1 MTPERWHQVT
11 EMFHAARACAPERR
25 GAFVTEACR
34 GDTNLRRE
42 VETMLAAHDA
52 AGQFGETPIFTSV
65 PPLAVSSSVLVTQPQ
80 AVPSEEMALVP
91 GARLGPYEIVA
102 ALGAGGMGEVYRA
115 HDTRLSRDVAIKT
128 LPPTIGDNSE
138 RIARFSR
145 EARVLASL
153 NHPKIAAIYGL
164 EKSGHLNHLVM
175 ELVEGEILSG
185 PVPVGKALD
194 YARQVAEALEAAH
207 AKGIIHPSN
216 TSTGLGTLAGH
227 VVGSPAYMSP
237 EQARGNEVDER
248 TDIWAFGCLLYELL
262 SGKRAFQG
270 ESPSDTIA
278 AVLKCRPDWKALPG
292 ATPRRI
298 RELLRRCLDKD
309 GASRLQ
315 SIADARKTLEQAQR
329 GSNPWQVGAIAATAL
344 AAVAIGA
351 AVWSGGSAGGAKF
364 SDWIPITKLPDSVSQ
379 PAFSPDGR
387 KVAFVR
393 GPETFFGPGQVYVKT
408 LPDGEPVQLTH
419 DGLLKMSP
427 VFSPDG
433 EQIAYTTV
441 DHHFGWYTWLVSGAG
456 GEPRRWLRN
465 ASGLIWSAPGQVLF
479 SEMDLKKIPH
489 MGIVKADEQRAGQ
502 RNVYWPAYH
511 DGMAHRSYPSPDGKS
526 VLLVEMDQHHN
537 WMPCRLIPMDGSS
550 PGRQV
555 GPLGGACTSAAWSP
569 DNKWMYLNSDAG
581 GVNHIWRQRF
591 PDGKPEQVTSG
602 ATAEQGIAMAPDGRS
617 FVTAVAMQGKSI
629 WLHDARGERQI
640 SALEGIA
647 DNPKF
652 TPDGKKLCY
661 AIVKEAPT
669 PYSRRPGEIWVADLE
684 SGRSEPL
691 APGFQALEYDLSVD
705 GQRVVMEAEDSEGIR
720 RLWVVPLDRQLP
732 PVQIPNVEGRQPRFG
747 PSGEIF
753 FRRTEEHSN
762 FAYRVH
768 PDGSG
773 LRKAVEEPILILRG
787 VSRDGQWVVGWA
799 PLPSGE
805 GAGFQAFSLGGQQ
818 SVSIV
823 NNIDWSWSP
832 RGDSFS
838 ISGGPVAAGRSYII
852 PLQPGQALPPVPR
865 GGFASEQ
872 DVAQLP
878 GARRIDEL
886 TAVPGPSPDVY
897 AFYRG
902 TTQRNLYRIPVQ

>member
-1 MTPERWHQVT
+1 
-11 EMFHAARACAPERR
+11 
-25 GAFVTEACR
+25 
-34 GDTNLRRE
+34 
-42 VETMLAAHDA
+42 
-52 AGQFGETPIFTSV
+52 
-65 PPLAVSSSVLVTQPQ
+65 
-80 AVPSEEMALVP
+80 
-91 GARLGPYEIVA
+91 
-102 ALGAGGMGEVYRA
+102 MGEVYRA

-128 LPPTIGDNSE
+128 LPPAIGANPE

-164 EKSGHLNHLVM
+164 EKAGPLNHLVM

-185 PVPVGKALD
+185 PIPVEKALD

-207 AKGIIHPSN
+207 AKGIIHRDIKPANVKVTPEGKVKVLDFGLAKAVGATGETEHLSPSSLSN
-216 TSTGLGTLAGH
+216 GQETLAGH

-270 ESPSDTIA
+270 ESSSDTIA
-278 AVLKCRPDWKALPG
+278 AVLNCQPDWKALPG

-298 RELLRRCLDKD
+298 RALLRRCLDKD

-315 SIADARKTLEQAQR
+315 SITDARKTLEQAQR
-329 GSNPWQVGAIAATAL
+329 GWNPWQVGAIAVTAL

-351 AVWSGGSAGGAKF
+351 AVWSSGSAGGARF
-364 SDWIPITKLPDSVSQ
+364 SDWIPITRLPDSVSQ

-393 GPETFFGPGQVYVKT
+393 GPETFFGPGQIYVKT
-408 LPDGEPVQLTH
+408 LPDGEAVQLTH
-419 DGLLKMSP
+419 DSLQKMSP

-433 EQIAYTTV
+433 EQVAYTTV
-441 DHHFGWYTWLVSGAG
+441 DHQFGWYTWLVSSAG

-489 MGIVKADEQRAGQ
+489 MGIVRADETRASQ
-502 RNVYWPAYH
+502 RNVYWPAH
-511 DGMAHRSYPSPDGKS
+511 DDGMAHRSYPSPDGKS
-526 VLLVEMDQHHN
+526 VLLVEMDHHHN

-555 GPLGGACTSAAWSP
+555 GPLGGACTFAAWSP
-569 DNKWMYLNSDAG
+569 DNTWMYVNSDAG

-617 FVTAVAMQGKSI
+617 FITAVAMQARSI

-640 SALEGIA
+640 SALEGVA

-652 TPDGKKLCY
+652 TPDGKKLVY

-669 PYSRRPGEIWVADLE
+669 PFSRRPGEIWVADLE

-691 APGFQALEYDLSVD
+691 FPGFQALEYDLSVD
-705 GQRVVMEAEDSEGIR
+705 GQRVVMEAEDSERIR
-720 RLWVVPLDRQLP
+720 RLWVAPLDRHLP
-732 PVQIPNVEGRQPRFG
+732 PRQIPNVEGRQPRFG

-753 FRRTEEHSN
+753 FRHNSN
-762 FAYRVH
+762 FVYRVH
-768 PDGSG
+768 ADGSG
-773 LRKAVEEPILILRG
+773 LRKAVEESILILRG
-787 VSRDGQWVVGWA
+787 VSRDGQWVAGWA

-805 GAGFQAFSLGGQQ
+805 GAGFQAFSLGGQP

-838 ISGGPVAAGRSYII
+838 ISGGPIAAGRSYII

-865 GGFASEQ
+865 GGLASEQ
-872 DVAQLP
+872 DIAQLP

-902 TTQRNLYRIPVQ
+902 TTQRNLFRIPVQ